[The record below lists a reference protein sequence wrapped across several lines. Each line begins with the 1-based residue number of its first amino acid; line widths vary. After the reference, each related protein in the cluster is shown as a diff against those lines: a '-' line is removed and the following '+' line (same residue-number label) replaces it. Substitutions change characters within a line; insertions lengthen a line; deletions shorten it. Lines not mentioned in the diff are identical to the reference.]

1 MSGKNIL
8 VVTASMGSGH
18 NKAANAV
25 AEAIKRKYPV
35 NKINVIDFMSTETAY
50 FNSLVKDIYLKML
63 DHTPSVYEFFYKF
76 TSDSTKGSTIQSV
89 FAHAM
94 KKDMRELIKK
104 YEADMVICTH
114 PFPCAA
120 ASYLKQTGEIN
131 IPLITVM
138 TDFCVHQFWLYK
150 NIDIYFTA
158 NDLLK
163 KEMVN
168 QGLLEE
174 RIFVTGI
181 PVGYNFRVDYNR
193 DDLLANFKLEKDKPV
208 ALIMGG
214 GLGLGGVKNA
224 LCQLERLKK
233 DIQILV
239 ITGANVALWSEMNEY
254 AQHSKHKIFVWG
266 YSHNI
271 QEFMSVATFLI
282 SKPGALTIS
291 EALTR
296 ELPMILHDPIP
307 GPEVDNAKFVSD
319 NGAAIWVKHQ
329 DTLDAVVREVLS
341 DATILP
347 KLRNNAKVLKKPYA
361 SDNIADVIANML
373 GLDYY

>member
-181 PVGYNFRVDYNR
+181 PVGYTFRVDYNR
-193 DDLLANFKLEKDKPV
+193 DDLLAKFKLEKDKPV

-373 GLDYY
+373 GLD

>member
-193 DDLLANFKLEKDKPV
+193 DDLLAKFKLEKDKPV

-361 SDNIADVIANML
+361 SDNIADVIANIL
-373 GLDYY
+373 GLD

>member
-193 DDLLANFKLEKDKPV
+193 DDLLAKFKLEKDKPV
-208 ALIMGG
+208 VLIMGG

-319 NGAAIWVKHQ
+319 NGAAIWVRHQ

-373 GLDYY
+373 GLD

>member
-150 NIDIYFTA
+150 HIDIYFTA

-193 DDLLANFKLEKDKPV
+193 DDLLAKFKLEKDKPV

-224 LCQLERLKK
+224 LCQLEHLEK

-373 GLDYY
+373 GLD

>member
-8 VVTASMGSGH
+8 VITASMGSGH

-63 DHTPSVYEFFYKF
+63 DHTPSEYEFFYKF

-193 DDLLANFKLEKDKPV
+193 DDLLAKFKLEKDKPV

-373 GLDYY
+373 GLD

>member
-193 DDLLANFKLEKDKPV
+193 DDLLAKFKLEKDKPV

-307 GPEVDNAKFVSD
+307 GPEVDNAKFASD

-373 GLDYY
+373 GLD

>member
-1 MSGKNIL
+1 
-8 VVTASMGSGH
+8 
-18 NKAANAV
+18 
-25 AEAIKRKYPV
+25 
-35 NKINVIDFMSTETAY
+35 
-50 FNSLVKDIYLKML
+50 
-63 DHTPSVYEFFYKF
+63 
-76 TSDSTKGSTIQSV
+76 
-89 FAHAM
+89 
-94 KKDMRELIKK
+94 
-104 YEADMVICTH
+104 
-114 PFPCAA
+114 
-120 ASYLKQTGEIN
+120 
-131 IPLITVM
+131 M

-174 RIFVTGI
+174 RIFSTGI
-181 PVGYNFRVDYNR
+181 PVGYDFRLEYNR
-193 DDLLANFKLEKDKPV
+193 EDLLKKLKLEDDVPV
-208 ALIMGG
+208 ALLMGG
-214 GLGLGGVKNA
+214 GLGLGGVKDA

-233 DIQILV
+233 NIQILV
-239 ITGANVALWSEMNEY
+239 ITGANVSLWSEMNEY

-271 QEFMSVATFLI
+271 QEFMSVSTFLI

-307 GPEVDNAKFVSD
+307 GPEVDNAKFISE
-319 NGAAIWVKHQ
+319 NGAAVWVKHQ

-347 KLRNNAKVLKKPYA
+347 KLKANAKNLKKPFA
-361 SDNIADVIANML
+361 ADNIADIVANML
-373 GLDYY
+373 GLG

>member
-168 QGLLEE
+168 QGILEE

-193 DDLLANFKLEKDKPV
+193 DDLLAKFKLEKDKPV

-373 GLDYY
+373 GLD

>member
-193 DDLLANFKLEKDKPV
+193 DDLLTKFKLEKDKPV

-239 ITGANVALWSEMNEY
+239 ITGANVALWSKMNEY

-319 NGAAIWVKHQ
+319 NGAAIWVRHQ

-373 GLDYY
+373 GLD

>member
-193 DDLLANFKLEKDKPV
+193 DDLLAKFKLEKDKPV

-307 GPEVDNAKFVSD
+307 GPEVDNEKFVSD
-319 NGAAIWVKHQ
+319 NGAAIWVRHQ

-373 GLDYY
+373 GLD

>member
-193 DDLLANFKLEKDKPV
+193 DDLLAKFKLEKDKPV

-347 KLRNNAKVLKKPYA
+347 KFRNNAKVLKKPYA

-373 GLDYY
+373 GLD

>member
-138 TDFCVHQFWLYK
+138 TDFCVHQFLLYK

-193 DDLLANFKLEKDKPV
+193 DDLLAKFKLEKDKPV

-373 GLDYY
+373 GLD

>member
-120 ASYLKQTGEIN
+120 ASYLKQTREIN

-193 DDLLANFKLEKDKPV
+193 DDLLAKFKLEKDKPV

-373 GLDYY
+373 GLD